1 MQKQRCSSKKKE
13 IHEPDETQKSLGET
27 RKQWSRDR
35 AAAARGAS
43 QRRNV
48 VTVVKHFG
56 QEDGCPKRAR
66 RYGDDPTNPVL
77 HAAGIALNEET
88 QGDAVLQLVEY
99 QSESENSSDLP
110 LSRNRKTELKMKVI
124 QPMELCYK
132 TRRLDLDF
140 FDPGATGSVDNLEQF
155 WSALQKQ
162 EHCVLNSQEMF
173 VFHIVQLVIY
183 GLTMDSRELGSMK
196 SVCQS

>member
-1 MQKQRCSSKKKE
+1 MDSSQLRAQPRLTKRPSSKGIAKGAGKRCKSKGTARKRKSCWQ

-35 AAAARGAS
+35 AAAASGAS

-56 QEDGCPKRAR
+56 QEGGCPKRAR
-66 RYGDDPTNPVL
+66 RDGDDPMNPVL
-77 HAAGIALNEET
+77 HAAGIALNEEN

-110 LSRNRKTELKMKVI
+110 LSRNWKSELKMKVI
-124 QPMELCYK
+124 QPMELRHK
-132 TRRLDLDF
+132 PRRLGPSF
-140 FDPGATGSVDNLEQF
+140 FSS
-155 WSALQKQ
+155 WSDWK
-162 EHCVLNSQEMF
+162 C
-173 VFHIVQLVIY
+173 
-183 GLTMDSRELGSMK
+183 
-196 SVCQS
+196 